1 MPLAELLEL
10 SKHFALHFDSNP
22 RNIEHHWYGPWNEIL
37 TDARNKNGPSLMI
50 YPQYMLTQS
59 GITRAQSVSLGI
71 DSNAQSPLDSDTE
84 MSDDELPSLEINVE
98 RDSSYEDNGSML
110 DLFYEIATRSKSSG
124 AACARDSTDD
134 YALPAPPSTPEY
146 LAGGSKEAVLSS
158 GGTRALDKNSDSSFI
173 VDYAVLKIV
182 QAGPASARFTIFG
195 SSVPQTEAY
204 VPIILESKVF
214 PRKTPLLTP
223 ERELEHSLSQALVK
237 GYRDTNSKAP
247 AAPRSHRMQRSTLG
261 IATCGLWWSFTVITS
276 GTRKT
281 TWSKAFMY
289 GTPDH
294 DLIFKALFQAASG
307 HPGDP
312 LEFQGGQVQE
322 LLMRWKREAYDQ
334 YDVLAAL
341 NP

>member
-1 MPLAELLEL
+1 
-10 SKHFALHFDSNP
+10 
-22 RNIEHHWYGPWNEIL
+22 
-37 TDARNKNGPSLMI
+37 
-50 YPQYMLTQS
+50 MLTQW
-59 GITRAQSVSLGI
+59 GITRAQSVSLRI

-84 MSDDELPSLEINVE
+84 MPDDELPPLGINVE
-98 RDSSYEDNGSML
+98 RDSSYEGNGSMQG
-110 DLFYEIATRSKSSG
+110 LFTTRSKSSG
-124 AACARDSTDD
+124 AACARNLTDD
-134 YALPAPPSTPEY
+134 YPLPAPPSTLEH
-146 LAGGSKEAVLSS
+146 LAGCSKEAVLSS
-158 GGTRALDKNSDSSFI
+158 GGTRALGKNNASSSI

-182 QAGPASARFTIFG
+182 QAGPVSDSFTIFG

-204 VPIILESKVF
+204 VPIILESEKVF

-237 GYRDTNSKAP
+237 GYRDINFRAP
-247 AAPRSHRMQRSTLG
+247 AVFRSHRMQRSILG

-276 GTRKT
+276 DTRKT

-294 DLIFKALFQAASG
+294 DLIFKALFRAASG

-322 LLMRWKREAYDQ
+322 LLTRRKREAYDR